1 MNIKIKCDISK
12 LPEAP
17 YKPARK
23 YDRKNPDIPFEECI
37 NKYSV
42 KGSPRNKFY
51 TPEIDDQIMQMRE
64 EGHTAEEIAKHFG
77 RTKGAIESRIMRLR
91 GARGRCGS
99 GFYWTPAQDAVIREL
114 RAQGKSFPEIAD
126 QMGKSK
132 EAVRKRAR
140 HIGLEE

>member
-17 YKPARK
+17 YSRPKLPERKKPE
-23 YDRKNPDIPFEECI
+23 IPYETMGHNRQKET
-37 NKYSV
+37 K
-42 KGSPRNKFY
+42 KPY

-140 HIGLEE
+140 YIGLEE

>member
-1 MNIKIKCDISK
+1 MIKLKCAPSK
-12 LPEAP
+12 LPKPP
-17 YKPARK
+17 YKPAMK
-23 YDRKNPDIPFEECI
+23 FGHEKPDTPYESSI
-37 NKYSV
+37 NIYAMN
-42 KGSPRNKFY
+42 GSPRNKFY

>member
-17 YKPARK
+17 YSRPKLPERKKPE
-23 YDRKNPDIPFEECI
+23 IPYETMGHNRQKET
-37 NKYSV
+37 K
-42 KGSPRNKFY
+42 KPY

>member
-1 MNIKIKCDISK
+1 MAIAIKCKISK
-12 LPEAP
+12 LPKPP

-23 YDRKNPDIPFEECI
+23 YERKKPDIPFEECI

-51 TPEIDDQIMQMRE
+51 TPEIDAQIMKMMDD
-64 EGHTAEEIAKHFG
+64 GYTAEEIAQAFG